1 LDSSRFA
8 AGNAAVEKCKEESVE
23 HHGPYDLKENG
34 DLKLWT
40 IHEEGCSWSE
50 RISHQLEHV
59 SANRTQNLLRN
70 AQRTIY

>member
-40 IHEEGCSWSE
+40 IHEEGFVVGTNLTSVRAREC
-50 RISHQLEHV
+50 
-59 SANRTQNLLRN
+59 NRTQYLLRN